1 MGSAVISGIWLLSRG
16 KQRTKHGGPGCGSLY
31 LGGPGCGSLY
41 LNRLR
46 TVTMGRALCRAGAG
60 TVLRALELCVR
71 ALELCVRALE
81 LCVR

>member
-1 MGSAVISGIWLLSRG
+1 
-16 KQRTKHGGPGCGSLY
+16 
-31 LGGPGCGSLY
+31 
-41 LNRLR
+41 
-46 TVTMGRALCRAGAG
+46 MGRALCRAGAG